1 MVPNRA
7 NSGLKQGS
15 GYVIRVMRV
24 GAAGAERPVLMTDD
38 EQTYDL
44 RPLTADI
51 DAAFLSSDGLE
62 RARAAHA
69 AGELP
74 RTEIAGERVGAP
86 IARPGAVLC
95 IGQNY
100 AAHAAESGAEPPSEP
115 ILFYKSPN
123 TVVGPADDILI
134 PRGSEQT
141 DWEVELGVVIGRTAR
156 YLDSPDQARAHVAG
170 YVLANDVSERSFQL
184 GRPGGQWSKGKSC
197 ETFNPIGPWLVPA
210 ADLPDPQALQLRS
223 RVNGEPRQDSNT
235 ADMIFGVDEI
245 IWHLSQYLVL
255 DPGDLIN
262 TGTPEGVA
270 MSGRFPYL
278 TAGDVVELEIDGLGA
293 QRNTCRPA

>member
-1 MVPNRA
+1 
-7 NSGLKQGS
+7 
-15 GYVIRVMRV
+15 MRI
-24 GAAGAERPVLMTDD
+24 GAAGAERPVLNVDG
-38 EQTYDL
+38 EVFEL
-44 RPLTADI
+44 GSLTADI
-51 DAAFLSSDGLE
+51 DAQFLASGGLE

-74 RTEIAGERVGAP
+74 RARTEGERVGPP

-100 AAHAAESGAEPPSEP
+100 AAHAAESGSEPPSEP

-123 TVVGPADDILI
+123 TVVGAYDDILI
-134 PRGSEQT
+134 PRGSEKT

-156 YLDSPDQARAHVAG
+156 YLDSPERALDHVAG
-170 YVLANDVSERSFQL
+170 YVLSNDVSERSFQL

-197 ETFNPIGPWLVPA
+197 ETFNPVGPWLTPA
-210 ADLPDPQALQLRS
+210 TEVADPQALRLRS
-223 RVNGEPRQDSNT
+223 AVNGQPRQDSTT
-235 ADMIFGVDEI
+235 ADMIFSVAEI
-245 IWHLSQYLVL
+245 IWHLSQFLVL
-255 DPGDLIN
+255 EPGDLVN

-278 TAGDVVELEIDGLGA
+278 SAGDVVTMEITGLGSH
-293 QRNTCRPA
+293 RNVCRPA